1 MVAAGSVF
9 EAVSGLGLDM
19 PDRVISAVGKSRWRR
34 SSAQAAARPVSTVR
48 MLYVA
53 GQMSQTPWGP
63 LAERYAHGKRLR
75 KKVPRERH
83 AELSGSGERDPVAIL
98 AAGDRS
104 RVPELIP
111 VRYERMLVSPFA
123 FLRGAAAVMAEDL
136 KHQARAGISVQ
147 ACGDCHLMNFGAFA
161 TPEENL
167 VFDINDFDETL
178 AGIDFTVDLKRLVA
192 SVAVAALA
200 AKLPKKRARAIA
212 AETAQAYRNRMGIL
226 AKLSPLEIWHSK
238 IDLAREIE
246 RIDDRALRRQ
256 LTTIVSKTAA
266 HLEEDDNFPHL
277 VKGKKPR
284 IEDRPPL
291 IYHFTAKHDSR
302 DRVDSKRVF
311 ASYQDCLAP
320 ERRVLIE
327 RYALKDVAFKVVGVG
342 SVGTFCAI
350 GLFMSG
356 GAPLFLQ
363 VKEAGKSVLECLGP
377 KFEDHPGR
385 RVVEGQRVMQAASD
399 VFLGWTQ
406 DEASERYF
414 YVRQLKNRRLGS
426 VSELVEER
434 ALASY
439 AHLCGRTLARAH
451 ARSAD
456 PAVVAGYM
464 GKNDAMDDALASFAM
479 AYATRTQSDY
489 DRLVKAKRPTKNTLK
504 GGHASGKGRT
514 R

>member
-1 MVAAGSVF
+1 
-9 EAVSGLGLDM
+9 
-19 PDRVISAVGKSRWRR
+19 
-34 SSAQAAARPVSTVR
+34 

-53 GQMSQTPWGP
+53 GQMSQTSWGP
-63 LAERYAHGKRLR
+63 LAERFAHGRRLR

-83 AELSGSGERDPVAIL
+83 AELLGSGDRDPVAIL

-104 RVPELIP
+104 RVPELVP
-111 VRYERMLVSPFA
+111 VRYERMLASPFA

-161 TPEENL
+161 TPEQNI

-200 AKLPKKRARAIA
+200 ANLPKKRARAIA
-212 AETAQAYRNRMGIL
+212 AETARAYRNRISIL

-238 IDLAREIE
+238 VDLAREIE
-246 RIDDRALRRQ
+246 RIDDSSLRRQ
-256 LTTIVSKTAA
+256 LTAIVAKTVEHIA
-266 HLEEDDNFPHL
+266 EDDNFPHL

-291 IYHFTAKHDSR
+291 IYHFTAKHGSR

-320 ERRVLIE
+320 ERRHLVE

-342 SVGTFCAI
+342 SVGTFCAV

-356 GAPLFLQ
+356 DGAPLFLQ

-377 KFEDHPGR
+377 KFQDHPGR
-385 RVVEGQRVMQAASD
+385 RVVEGQRAMQAASD

-406 DEASERYF
+406 DDPSGRYF

-426 VSELVEER
+426 IGEIVEGEALVNY
-434 ALASY
+434 AS
-439 AHLCGRTLARAH
+439 LCGRTLARAH
-451 ARSAD
+451 ARSGD
-456 PAVVAGYM
+456 PALMAGYM
-464 GKNDAMDDALASFAM
+464 GKSDAFDDALASFAM
-479 AYATRTQSDY
+479 AYAARTQQDY
-489 DRLVKAKRPTKNTLK
+489 DLLAKEKEKGKQTVTK
-504 GGHASGKGRT
+504 R